1 MRLVY
6 TLALEAP
13 RILWKRAA
21 ELGLLSWLI
30 PFVISFL
37 LFPLKK
43 PNAALFETLM
53 NLILLLTG
61 GALLSVYFRYRPVA
75 LREAVLVGALWTGF
89 NLLFDYPMFA
99 FGPMQMTV
107 GAYYSEIGLSYLAF
121 PALAYG
127 AARLAR
133 R

>member
-1 MRLVY
+1 M
-6 TLALEAP
+6 
-13 RILWKRAA
+13 ILWKRAA
-21 ELGLLSWLI
+21 VLGLLSWLI

-37 LFPLKK
+37 LFPLKQ

-53 NLILLLTG
+53 NLALLLTG
-61 GALLSVYFRYRPVA
+61 GALLSDYFRNRPVA
-75 LREAVLVGALWTGF
+75 LREAVLLGAIWAGM

-99 FGPMQMTV
+99 FGPMKM
-107 GAYYSEIGLSYLAF
+107 AASRYCSEIGLSYLAF
-121 PALAYG
+121 PALAFG

>member
-1 MRLVY
+1 M
-6 TLALEAP
+6 
-13 RILWKRAA
+13 ILWKRAA
-21 ELGLLSWLI
+21 VLGLLSWLI

-61 GALLSVYFRYRPVA
+61 GALLSVYFRNRPVA
-75 LREAVLVGALWTGF
+75 LREAVLVGALWVGV
-89 NLLFDYPMFA
+89 NLLLDYPMFA

-107 GAYYSEIGLSYLAF
+107 GKYYSEIGLSYLAF
-121 PALAYG
+121 PALAFG

>member
-1 MRLVY
+1 M
-6 TLALEAP
+6 
-13 RILWKRAA
+13 ILWNRAA
-21 ELGLLSWLI
+21 VLGLLSWLI

-61 GALLSVYFRYRPVA
+61 GALLSVYFRNRPVA
-75 LREAVLVGALWTGF
+75 LREAVLVGALWTAM
-89 NLLFDYPMFA
+89 NLLIDYPMFA
-99 FGPMQMTV
+99 FGPMQMSV
-107 GAYYSEIGLSYLAF
+107 GKYYSEIGLSYLAF
-121 PALAYG
+121 PALAFG
-127 AARLAR
+127 AARLSR